1 MDLVLCKVTARV
13 NDEQYEPTLGSNS
26 VMHSHLP
33 KVFFISFERTLFRLE
48 ISKVSRHSKLK
59 HIHNM
64 NFCNTYFYRLVLPV
78 LRIRL
83 FSKVRLVLLTPK
95 SHNLSS
101 ENCTS
106 RLR

>member
-13 NDEQYEPTLGSNS
+13 KDEQYEPTLGSNN

-48 ISKVSRHSKLK
+48 ISKVLVSRHSKLK

-78 LRIRL
+78 LHANKII
-83 FSKVRLVLLTPK
+83 FKGQTCSIDSKVAQSV
-95 SHNLSS
+95 
-101 ENCTS
+101 E
-106 RLR
+106 

>member
-1 MDLVLCKVTARV
+1 MDFVLCKVTALV
-13 NDEQYEPTLGSNS
+13 KGEQYEPTLESNS
-26 VMHSHLP
+26 VTHIHLP
-33 KVFFISFERTLFRLE
+33 KVIFISFERTLFRLE

-64 NFCNTYFYRLVLPV
+64 NFCKTYFYRLVLQV

-83 FSKVRLVLLTPK
+83 FSQVRIALLTPK
-95 SHNLSS
+95 SHDLSS
-101 ENCTS
+101 ESCTS